1 MRDDIDAKPSPA
13 LARDGRHSATT
24 MYATTM
30 STLGGMNA
38 ARPCE
43 ISRRGARENSWTRSS
58 ARAGPRE
65 GSPNA
70 RARGMGRR
78 RVGSR
83 RGGDD
88 ARRRATA
95 RAGGAGGTMGGRARG
110 SGGAR
115 RSRARGRAAAR
126 ARGGGRA
133 AAARGAFEGFRSCD

>member
-1 MRDDIDAKPSPA
+1 MRDDIDAKPSR
-13 LARDGRHSATT
+13 ARDGTSQRDDDVRDDDDD
-24 MYATTM
+24 
-30 STLGGMNA
+30 
-38 ARPCE
+38 ARWDEHRASVRDFAKRC
-43 ISRRGARENSWTRSS
+43 AREFVDAIER
-58 ARAGPRE
+58 ARGPRE

-115 RSRARGRAAAR
+115 RSRARGIAAAR
-126 ARGGGRA
+126 ARGIA
-133 AAARGAFEGFRSCD
+133 ARRGARGAFEGFRSCD